1 MAAMEE
7 QNYLWKEKQET
18 GESIPYSQDRLV
30 QKLNIRKKA
39 INQKLFS
46 TRVIPS
52 SNEFQSQR
60 IEEDKEELLDTG
72 VKNYPLHQHNNYYRR
87 KKHGKRCWVCKA
99 WSHTK
104 KDCPRIRCF
113 YCGKRGH
120 TKKKCFKRD
129 LHQALQVLKQLGP
142 QPHQPMKKK
151 QTSLDRM
158 KEIEFVKKG
167 DEIMMKHLGQE
178 LAMHIGKY
186 NFEWAER
193 YFRKPILPKWKME
206 KVIHEDLPMVKLKIS
221 NILPHQCSECGEV
234 CDGKEFLYHLQIK
247 HRSICPAG
255 SLINAWPHRFWL
267 LWYDDKNYI
276 KFMETRGN
284 PNYIRAKPPWL
295 TEEAY

>member
-1 MAAMEE
+1 MVE
-7 QNYLWKEKQET
+7 QNYLWNEKQET
-18 GESIPYSQDRLV
+18 GKSIPYSQDGLV

-142 QPHQPMKKK
+142 QLHQPTKKK

-158 KEIEFVKKG
+158 KEIEFV
-167 DEIMMKHLGQE
+167 
-178 LAMHIGKY
+178 
-186 NFEWAER
+186 
-193 YFRKPILPKWKME
+193 
-206 KVIHEDLPMVKLKIS
+206 
-221 NILPHQCSECGEV
+221 
-234 CDGKEFLYHLQIK
+234 
-247 HRSICPAG
+247 
-255 SLINAWPHRFWL
+255 
-267 LWYDDKNYI
+267 
-276 KFMETRGN
+276 
-284 PNYIRAKPPWL
+284 
-295 TEEAY
+295 

>member
-1 MAAMEE
+1 MEE

-113 YCGKRGH
+113 DCGKRGH

-178 LAMHIGKY
+178 LAMYIGKH

-193 YFRKPILPKWKME
+193 YFRKPILPK
-206 KVIHEDLPMVKLKIS
+206 
-221 NILPHQCSECGEV
+221 
-234 CDGKEFLYHLQIK
+234 
-247 HRSICPAG
+247 
-255 SLINAWPHRFWL
+255 
-267 LWYDDKNYI
+267 
-276 KFMETRGN
+276 
-284 PNYIRAKPPWL
+284 
-295 TEEAY
+295 